1 MLLINQIML
10 RRNRTSL
17 QIRRSSHK
25 TSRKRLIAAIIIFSV
40 ISLLNL
46 SVVHAITVKAG
57 DTAPDF
63 TLNSIEDEAITLSKF
78 RDTIVVLL
86 YLKSEQSRSLEAM
99 KDIQSLFGQYRSKGI
114 QVVGVTAEAGE
125 RESILKIAEEYNLDF
140 PILIDSERDVYGD
153 YGIRVYP
160 STVIIDREGTV
171 AYSIPGHSLS
181 YKVKMDGRFR
191 YLLGEISEEELKT
204 VMSPKKEVKD
214 DALIKAERRYNLAL
228 TFTSSR
234 LNDQAVMMVKQ
245 SIMAKPDFAKSHIL
259 LGFLLLEDGEA
270 DEAYDAFSK
279 ALDITPDSK
288 DAKTGLGS
296 ALIVKGELDRA
307 IEILSEAA
315 SLNPN
320 AQRTFYEL
328 GNAYNLKGDVTKS
341 AEMYK
346 IAIEKLIHKHILPSS
361 LSRCK

>member
-1 MLLINQIML
+1 MSSHE
-10 RRNRTSL
+10 TSL
-17 QIRRSSHK
+17 
-25 TSRKRLIAAIIIFSV
+25 KRLFATIIFLFV
-40 ISLLNL
+40 ISLLNF
-46 SVVHAITVKAG
+46 SVAQSINVQPG
-57 DTAPDF
+57 DVAPDF
-63 TLNSIEDEAITLSKF
+63 TLNSVEDEAITLSNL
-78 RDTIVVLL
+78 RDKIVVLL
-86 YLKSEQSRSLEAM
+86 YLKTEQSRSLEAM
-99 KDIQSLFGQYRSKGI
+99 KDIQSLFGQYGSKGI
-114 QVVGVTAEAGE
+114 QVIGVTAEAGE
-125 RESILKIAEEYNLDF
+125 RESILKIARENDLDF
-140 PILIDSERDVYGD
+140 PILVDSERDVYGS

-160 STVIIDREGTV
+160 STVIIDREGNV
-171 AYSIPGHSLS
+171 AYSVPGHSLS

-191 YLLGEISEEELKT
+191 YLLEEISEEELKA

-228 TFTSSR
+228 KFTSSR

-245 SIMAKPDFAKSHIL
+245 SIMAKPDLAKSHIL
-259 LGFLLLEDGEA
+259 LGFLLLEDEEA

-296 ALIVKGELDRA
+296 ALILKGELDRA
-307 IEILSEAA
+307 IEVLTEAA

-328 GNAYNLKGDVTKS
+328 GNAYNLKGDVAKA

-346 IAIEKLIHKHILPSS
+346 KALEKIIHKHILPSS